1 MAHDTKMTIPISN
14 ALNIK
19 QKISVNEY
27 KKNIYHINNL
37 KFSFPNKKK
46 FPLLSIIDLMPEK
59 SSYFET
65 SFNYIKRYTC

>member
-37 KFSFPNKKK
+37 KFSFPNKKN
-46 FPLLSIIDLMPEK
+46 FHYYQLSI
-59 SSYFET
+59 
-65 SFNYIKRYTC
+65 